1 MGRWCM
7 GRGGLISYIPLTC
20 CESNR
25 MLWAS
30 PAFRDPGRVGWVLGA
45 WLIEV
50 PGVPCR
56 SSRGRV
62 RWALHECPGVWLGQ
76 EGKYMSRFKVLV
88 VSLLAVFAVSAAA
101 SATASAAHVYLI
113 EQTELLSSEA
123 VEDQGQNSKLET
135 KLLGLPIFLQCQEEL
150 STGVFKPKGESTFRV
165 EFKNC
170 YLVENSNGKKIFL
183 VNCTVAEPIIAE
195 GKDQLI
201 EHSVDEFK
209 GEFKGEKGLYT
220 EITIEG
226 AKCVLTSKQKVTG
239 AQVCATPE
247 AEFEKVLH
255 HLICTPAGSK
265 LVFGTGEKTEPAQFF
280 GEEQIRLKS
289 LKVWAAT

>member
-1 MGRWCM
+1 
-7 GRGGLISYIPLTC
+7 
-20 CESNR
+20 

-50 PGVPCR
+50 PGCPAARLGGGCVGPYTSVPVLA
-56 SSRGRV
+56 GT
-62 RWALHECPGVWLGQ
+62 
-76 EGKYMSRFKVLV
+76 EGKCMSRVKVLL
-88 VSLLAVFAVSAAA
+88 VSLLAVFAVSVAV

-123 VEDQGQNSKLET
+123 VEDQGQNGKIET
-135 KLLGLPIFLQCQEEL
+135 KILNVSVFIQCQEEL
-150 STGVFKPKGESTFRV
+150 STGSIKPKGESTFKI

-170 YLVENSNGKKIFL
+170 YAVENNNGKKVFL
-183 VNCTVAEPIIAE
+183 VNCIVGEPVAAE
-195 GKDQLI
+195 GTDQLI

-209 GEFKGEKGLYT
+209 GELKATKGLFAELELTGEKCILKGKY
-220 EITIEG
+220 
-226 AKCVLTSKQKVTG
+226 KVTG
-239 AQVCATPE
+239 SQVCAIPE

-280 GEEQIRLKS
+280 AEDQIRLKS

>member
-1 MGRWCM
+1 MPG
-7 GRGGLISYIPLTC
+7 
-20 CESNR
+20 
-25 MLWAS
+25 
-30 PAFRDPGRVGWVLGA
+30 AFLPFVLG
-45 WLIEV
+45 
-50 PGVPCR
+50 
-56 SSRGRV
+56 GRV
-62 RWALHECPGVWLGQ
+62 RWAFTRVSLRWLGR
-76 EGKYMSRFKVLV
+76 EGKCMSRFKVLV

-123 VEDQGQNSKLET
+123 VEDQGQNSKLEA
-135 KLLGLPIFLQCQEEL
+135 KLLGVPIFIQCQEEL
-150 STGVFKPKGESTFRV
+150 STGVFKPAGASTFRI

-170 YLVENSNGKKIFL
+170 YMVENSNGKKIFL
-183 VNCTVAEPIIAE
+183 VNCAVRGSATAEAIVAE
-195 GKDQLI
+195 GTDQLI

-209 GEFKGEKGLYT
+209 GELNKEKGLFAELELT
-220 EITIEG
+220 GE
-226 AKCVLTSKQKVTG
+226 KCVLKGKYKVTG
-239 AQVCATPE
+239 NQVCATPE

-280 GEEQIRLKS
+280 AEDQIRLKS

>member
-1 MGRWCM
+1 
-7 GRGGLISYIPLTC
+7 
-20 CESNR
+20 
-25 MLWAS
+25 
-30 PAFRDPGRVGWVLGA
+30 
-45 WLIEV
+45 
-50 PGVPCR
+50 VPCR
-56 SSRGRV
+56 LSGWGALGLTRV
-62 RWALHECPGVWLGQ
+62 FQRWLGQ

-135 KLLGLPIFLQCQEEL
+135 KILKIPIFLQCQEEL
-150 STGVFKPKGESTFRV
+150 STGSIKTKGESTFRI

-170 YLVENSNGKKIFL
+170 YVVENNNGKKVFL
-183 VNCTVAEPIIAE
+183 VACGVAEPALAE
-195 GKDQLI
+195 GTDQLT

-209 GEFKGEKGLYT
+209 GELKGEKGVFAEL
-220 EITIEG
+220 ELIGE
-226 AKCVLTSKQKVTG
+226 KCALKGKYKVTG

-265 LVFGTGEKTEPAQFF
+265 LVFGSGEKTEPAQFF
-280 GEEQIRLKS
+280 AEDQIRLKS
-289 LKVWAAT
+289 LKVWAGT

>member
-1 MGRWCM
+1 
-7 GRGGLISYIPLTC
+7 
-20 CESNR
+20 
-25 MLWAS
+25 
-30 PAFRDPGRVGWVLGA
+30 
-45 WLIEV
+45 
-50 PGVPCR
+50 
-56 SSRGRV
+56 
-62 RWALHECPGVWLGQ
+62 
-76 EGKYMSRFKVLV
+76 MSRFKVLA

-101 SATASAAHVYLI
+101 TNTASAAHVYLI

-135 KLLGLPIFLQCQEEL
+135 KLLGVSIFLQCQEEL
-150 STGVFKPKGESTFRV
+150 STGTIKPKGESTFKI

-170 YLVENSNGKKIFL
+170 YVVENGNGKKVFL
-183 VNCTVAEPIIAE
+183 VNCGVAEPAIAE

-209 GEFKGEKGLYT
+209 GELKGTKGLFAELELTGEKCILKGKY
-220 EITIEG
+220 
-226 AKCVLTSKQKVTG
+226 KVTG
-239 AQVCATPE
+239 NQVCAAPE

-255 HLICTPAGSK
+255 HSICTPAGSK

-280 GEEQIRLKS
+280 AEDQVRLKS

>member
-1 MGRWCM
+1 
-7 GRGGLISYIPLTC
+7 
-20 CESNR
+20 
-25 MLWAS
+25 
-30 PAFRDPGRVGWVLGA
+30 
-45 WLIEV
+45 
-50 PGVPCR
+50 
-56 SSRGRV
+56 
-62 RWALHECPGVWLGQ
+62 
-76 EGKYMSRFKVLV
+76 MSRFKVLV

-123 VEDQGQNSKLET
+123 VEDQGQNSKLEI
-135 KLLGLPIFLQCQEEL
+135 KLLGVPLFLQCQEEL
-150 STGVFKPKGESTFRV
+150 STGVFKPKGESTFRI

-170 YLVENSNGKKIFL
+170 YVVENSNGKKIFL
-183 VNCTVAEPIIAE
+183 VNCAVVEPIIAE
-195 GKDQLI
+195 GTDQLI

-209 GEFKGEKGLYT
+209 GKEGVFATLELTGEK
-220 EITIEG
+220 
-226 AKCVLTSKQKVTG
+226 CVPKGKYKVTG
-239 AQVCATPE
+239 SQVCATPE

-280 GEEQIRLKS
+280 AEDQIRLKS